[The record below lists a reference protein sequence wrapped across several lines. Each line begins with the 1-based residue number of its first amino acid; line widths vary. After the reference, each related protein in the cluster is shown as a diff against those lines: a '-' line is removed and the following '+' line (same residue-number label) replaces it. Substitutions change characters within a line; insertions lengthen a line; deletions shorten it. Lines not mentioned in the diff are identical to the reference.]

1 MSNEEAIPVEEVVVP
16 VTEPEVPAEV
26 VVEPEPADIP
36 EVEPEAPVE
45 PEIETPLS
53 PIEPVGDAEADVQLE
68 PEAKPEVLTTAT
80 EESTVVVG
88 DVPFVPEWEELIVDG
103 KHRIEWCVT
112 QTGAFRIRPLS
123 FQGPT
128 YDSDTLAEG
137 LARVPLLY

>member
-16 VTEPEVPAEV
+16 VTEPEVLAEV
-26 VVEPEPADIP
+26 VVEPEPAVAH
-36 EVEPEAPVE
+36 ESEPEAPIE

-53 PIEPVGDAEADVQLE
+53 PIEPVGDAEADVQSE
-68 PEAKPEVLTTAT
+68 PAIENEVPAVDAIA
-80 EESTVVVG
+80 E
-88 DVPFVPEWEELIVDG
+88 FVPNWEELIVKE

>member
-26 VVEPEPADIP
+26 VAEPEPDVAH
-36 EVEPEAPVE
+36 EGEPEAPIE

-68 PEAKPEVLTTAT
+68 PEAKPEVSTTAT
-80 EESTVVVG
+80 EESTVVIG
-88 DVPFVPEWEELIVDG
+88 NAPFVPNWEELIVKE